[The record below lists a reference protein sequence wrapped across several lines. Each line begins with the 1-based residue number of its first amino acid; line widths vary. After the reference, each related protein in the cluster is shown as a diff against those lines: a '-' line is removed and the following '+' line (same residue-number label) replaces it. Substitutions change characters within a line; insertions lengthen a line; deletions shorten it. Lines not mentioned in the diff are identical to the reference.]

1 MMGMIVVVCA
11 AFDLT
16 VSGAKT
22 QIMCLCTEV
31 MPDSTATLRREA
43 ADQVYDQTNEFVYL
57 GRNVNH
63 NADLSIE
70 VNRRIRKAWCSV
82 RKYTL
87 KLYNRPSA
95 PLELQICMLEAKVLE
110 TAEWLRHVEPA
121 RVLLRHAAPSPP
133 QLHVS
138 LHRLAKEQP
147 CRPPDFLSA
156 HAYED
161 GK

>member
-16 VSGAKT
+16 VSEAKT
-22 QIMCLCTEV
+22 QIMCLRTKG

-70 VNRRIRKAWCSV
+70 VSRRIRNAWCSV

-87 KLYNRPSA
+87 KLYKRPSA
-95 PLELQICMLEAKVLE
+95 PLELQICILKAKVLE

-121 RVLLRHAAPSPP
+121 PVLLRHAAPSPP

-147 CRPPDFLSA
+147 RRPPDFLSA